1 MTMFI
6 ELLGVPSPAV
16 LERAERRKK
25 FFTEDYSIRI
35 PPVKNKDKIKEAMN
49 WKVILGSD
57 CDKRFVDLVKRCLEW
72 DPLKRLTPK

>member
-6 ELLGVPSPAV
+6 ELLGVPHPNV

-25 FFTEDYSIRI
+25 FFTQDYTIRI
-35 PPVKNKDKIKEAMN
+35 PAVKNKEKIKEAMN

-57 CDKRFVDLVKRCLEW
+57 CDKRFLDLVKRCL
-72 DPLKRLTPK
+72 